1 MVLMKVLAKD
11 ALIIARIKAEYTIKE
26 LSLESGVPSATISRA
41 ENGKP
46 LSPKSARK
54 LCKTLG
60 REFCELF
67 NIQLS

>member
-1 MVLMKVLAKD
+1 MKVLAKD
-11 ALIIARIKAEYTIKE
+11 NLIIARIEAEFTIKE

-54 LCKTLG
+54 LCNTLSKK
-60 REFCELF
+60 FSELF
-67 NIQLS
+67 EIQLSK